1 MADLTNGSGVFQT
14 YNNAGSG
21 VAELGD
27 NFGIH
32 SKTSGLGGKIYVVK
46 LALTNMTDAN
56 VNTIVKGIEQGNVN
70 ATDDA
75 GTIVGMGTADGAAF
89 ESGAT
94 DVLFLHVQTTGTITA
109 DGSNAYGVTGAVTTI
124 ENIVE
129 PKL

>member
-1 MADLTNGSGVFQT
+1 MANLTAYTPGELSVAFGAN
-14 YNNAGSG
+14 YNK
-21 VAELGD
+21 
-27 NFGIH
+27 H
-32 SKTSGLGGKIYVVK
+32 SKSSGLGGKIYVVK

-56 VNTIVKGIEQGNVN
+56 VNTIVKGIEAGNVN

-75 GTIVGMGTADGAAF
+75 GTIVGMGTADASAF

-109 DGSNAYGVTGAVTTI
+109 DSSNAYGVTGAVTTI

>member
-1 MADLTNGSGVFQT
+1 MADLSSLAQT
-14 YNNAGSG
+14 VTNAGATQS
-21 VAELGD
+21 VLTS
-27 NFGIH
+27 NYNKM
-32 SKTSGLGGKIYVVK
+32 SKSTGLGGKIYVVK
-46 LALTNMTDAN
+46 VAKTNMTDAE
-56 VNTIVKGIEQGNVN
+56 VNTIVKGIEAGNVN

-89 ESGAT
+89 SSGAT
-94 DVLFLHVQTTGTITA
+94 DVLFLHIQTTGTITA